1 MTNEHIVTRPP
12 RGITALVLVSALVLG
27 SGCASGF
34 QQAVAQWAKGPS
46 YSAPAKALAGD
57 AELDETSKR
66 IELMG
71 YAGLACT
78 IDENDGNSKPE
89 NSSLACKC
97 AKPTNEITALS
108 DCISW
113 AQGL

>member
-1 MTNEHIVTRPP
+1 MTNGHIAPKRTPGYIALVLL
-12 RGITALVLVSALVLG
+12 TALVV

-34 QQAVAQWAKGPS
+34 RQAVTQWARGPS
-46 YSAPAKALAGD
+46 YSAPAKAFASD

-78 IDENDGNSKPE
+78 VDENERKSNPE
-89 NSSLACKC
+89 TASAACKC
-97 AKPTNEITALS
+97 AKPSNEAAALA
-108 DCISW
+108 DCVAW